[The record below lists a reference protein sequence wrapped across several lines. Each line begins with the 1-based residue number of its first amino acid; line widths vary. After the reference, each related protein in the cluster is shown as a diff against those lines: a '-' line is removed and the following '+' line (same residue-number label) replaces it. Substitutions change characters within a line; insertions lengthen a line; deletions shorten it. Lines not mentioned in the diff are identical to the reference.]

1 MSTEPDI
8 SEIGSGKFLTDS
20 VADSP
25 SPPSG
30 IVAQPTR
37 YQLETYY
44 YREVYLNGEFVPFVE
59 ARVPIMDRGFLFGDG
74 VYELIPVYGGRPF
87 RLSQHMARLDNSLRS
102 IRMENPLHPDAW
114 EQIFARLTGS
124 TSDVDQLLYLQV
136 TRGMDRI
143 RNHLF
148 PQTIAPTVFVMAW
161 TAEPRDPDISAKGIA
176 AVVLEDNRWHRCDI
190 KATALL
196 GNVLLRQAAEDAGA
210 DEAILV
216 RDGLV
221 TEGSSTNPFVVRGG
235 EILTPPASN
244 RLLRGIT
251 RDLVL
256 ELARGANL
264 PCAER
269 HITRDEL
276 ETADELWICS
286 SSREIQP
293 VTLLDGKPV
302 GKGMPGAALWR
313 RMDDLFQDYKHS
325 W

>member
-1 MSTEPDI
+1 MS
-8 SEIGSGKFLTDS
+8 
-20 VADSP
+20 
-25 SPPSG
+25 
-30 IVAQPTR
+30 
-37 YQLETYY
+37 
-44 YREVYLNGEFVPFVE
+44 EVYLKGKFMPIEEACVPV
-59 ARVPIMDRGFLFGDG
+59 MDRGFLFGDG

-87 RLSQHMARLDNSLRS
+87 RLSQHMERLDNSLGS
-102 IRMENPLHPDAW
+102 VRMENPLQLDAW
-114 EQIFARLTGS
+114 ERIFARLTGS
-124 TSDVDQLLYLQV
+124 IPDIDQLLYLQV
-136 TRGMDRI
+136 TRGVDRT

-148 PQTIAPTVFVMAW
+148 PQGGEPTVFVMAW
-161 TAEPRDPDISAKGIA
+161 TAEPRDPDISGKGIA

-196 GNVLLRQAAEDAGA
+196 GNVLLRQAAQDAGA
-210 DEAILV
+210 AEAILV

-221 TEGSSTNPFVVRGG
+221 TEGSSTNPFVVQDG

-256 ELARGANL
+256 ELARGVDM

-276 ETADELWICS
+276 ETADELWISS
-286 SSREIQP
+286 SSREVQP

-302 GKGMPGAALWR
+302 GEGVPGALWR
-313 RMDDLFQDYKHS
+313 RIDDLFQDYKTRL
-325 W
+325 